1 MIKTKKIIFFII
13 KATFTILLLLTLVLF
28 FYSAFFYKSSSLH
41 KKTTESQITKEEEKL
56 RLEEEKLRL
65 EEEVQKKIRE
75 TEQKKT
81 KIKKIKTKIKDGLY
95 ATVGNKAITKSD
107 IVNEIKKILILN
119 QMTYSDDISE
129 KLKETA
135 VKSTVKRSIKE
146 IEIAN
151 YNDAGL
157 RYNPNDLR
165 VELNKLAKNINV
177 DLNTLKKMFVAN
189 ELDFSILENQIKT
202 ELLWNSLIFY
212 LYRNRVTVNLQEI
225 DEQLKLKQNK
235 KEVEEYLISEIVV
248 KPVEQSK
255 IKSKIEEIKN
265 RIKTE
270 GFENVAMN
278 SSISQTAVKGG
289 DLGWLNENLI
299 SAQYRGK
306 ISNLPIGGISEPI
319 FIKEGILFFQ
329 LRDKRST
336 KIEIDL
342 VELKD
347 QLVNSEKTKI
357 LNMHSKSHY
366 NNLQKTIT
374 VKFFNE

>member
-13 KATFTILLLLTLVLF
+13 KATFTILILLTLVLF
-28 FYSAFFYKSSSLH
+28 FYSAFFYEPSSVDT
-41 KKTTESQITKEEEKL
+41 KTTENQITKEEEKL
-56 RLEEEKLRL
+56 RLEEEI
-65 EEEVQKKIRE
+65 QKKIRE

-107 IVNEIKKILILN
+107 IVNEIKKILIIN
-119 QMTYSDDISE
+119 QISYTDEISE

-135 VKSTVKRSIKE
+135 VKSTIKRSIKE

-151 YNDAGL
+151 YDVAGL
-157 RYNPNDLR
+157 RFNPNDLR
-165 VELNKLAKNINV
+165 KELSKLASNINM
-177 DLNTLKKMFVAN
+177 DINTLKNMFVAN

-212 LYRNRVTVNLQEI
+212 LYRNRVTINLQEI
-225 DEQLKLKQNK
+225 DEQLKLNQNK

-248 KPVEQSK
+248 KPVEKSK
-255 IKSKIEEIKN
+255 VKSKIEEIKN

-270 GFENVAMN
+270 GFKNVAIN
-278 SSISQTAVKGG
+278 SSISLTAVKGG

-299 SAQYRGK
+299 SKQYIQK

-329 LRDKRST
+329 LRDKRSI

-342 VELKD
+342 VKLKD

-366 NNLQKTIT
+366 NNLQRTIM